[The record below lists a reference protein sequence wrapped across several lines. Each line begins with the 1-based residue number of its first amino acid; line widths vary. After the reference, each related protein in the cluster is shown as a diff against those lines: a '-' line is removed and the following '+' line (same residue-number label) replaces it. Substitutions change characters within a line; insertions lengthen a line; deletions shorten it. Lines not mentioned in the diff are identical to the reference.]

1 MSALVWLAM
10 ASMVSGA
17 GSAWVR
23 PTPALSKITTR

>member
-17 GSAWVR
+17 GSASAC
-23 PTPALSKITTR
+23 PIPALLKVTTR